1 MSLMIY
7 WSKLAATPGTTSKT
21 SQKNPPS
28 SHAANQYIETV
39 ILIFIFNKK
48 SKLKEKKITI
58 YIYIYMIRDHYE
70 FETYRLKMYSTR
82 RDFRKYCVRVHCVLH
97 PAARQTLRYCACVH
111 CVLHPAALSNATIL
125 CVCVH
130 CVLHPAALS
139 NATIFFYFFIYTLF
153 Q

>member
-1 MSLMIY
+1 MIY

-97 PAARQTLRYCACVH
+97 PAA
-111 CVLHPAALSNATIL
+111 LSNATIL